1 MKNLLIIICSLFL
14 LTSCDLPVIAEDFF
28 VVKGRVQ
35 RAIDEAGIA
44 NQSVVLITRK
54 TIGSGL
60 LSDTREFERKT
71 VTTDQDGNFSTLME
85 SKDGAFVTAV
95 YSGDEDFYGSG
106 IFIDYSIDEPIIIN
120 ADKYIKF
127 KISVTNTDPF
137 DENDFIDIDLYAP
150 GLHNVIRTGIENI
163 GVDNTSEETS
173 WTGTNVNSIVYY
185 SAYPWADE
193 FKIRW
198 RMVKNG
204 IETTGYTDEIPYDV
218 DQINSFSFDY

>member
-1 MKNLLIIICSLFL
+1 MNNGPS
-14 LTSCDLPVIAEDFF
+14 E
-28 VVKGRVQ
+28 
-35 RAIDEAGIA
+35 
-44 NQSVVLITRK
+44 
-54 TIGSGL
+54 
-60 LSDTREFERKT
+60 
-71 VTTDQDGNFSTLME
+71 
-85 SKDGAFVTAV
+85 
-95 YSGDEDFYGSG
+95 
-106 IFIDYSIDEPIIIN
+106 
-120 ADKYIKF
+120 
-127 KISVTNTDPF
+127 
-137 DENDFIDIDLYAP
+137 ENDFIDIDLYAP

>member
-1 MKNLLIIICSLFL
+1 MKNSIIIICSLFIVS
-14 LTSCDLPVIAEDFF
+14 SCKLHNINDEDFA
-28 VVKGRVQ
+28 VIEGRVQ
-35 RAIDEAGIA
+35 RAIDETGIA
-44 NQSVVLITRK
+44 NQSVTLITLK
-54 TIGSGL
+54 DIGSGL
-60 LSDTREFERKT
+60 LSNREYFEQKT
-71 VTTDQDGNFSTLME
+71 VTTDEDGNFSTLMR
-85 SKDGAFVTAV
+85 SKAGAFVSAS

-106 IFIDYSIDEPIIIN
+106 ILRDYSIDEPIIIN
-120 ADKYIKF
+120 TDKYIKF

-137 DENDFIDIDLYAP
+137 DENDFIEIDLYVP
-150 GLHNVIRTGIENI
+150 GHNVIRTGIENI

-173 WTGTNVNSIVYY
+173 WTGTNVNSIVSY
-185 SAYPWADE
+185 SVREIADE

>member
-1 MKNLLIIICSLFL
+1 MFIVS
-14 LTSCDLPVIAEDFF
+14 SCKLHNIDDEDFA
-28 VVKGRVQ
+28 VIEGRVQ
-35 RAIDEAGIA
+35 RAIDETGIP
-44 NQSVVLITRK
+44 NQSVTLITLK
-54 TIGSGL
+54 DTGSGL
-60 LSDTREFERKT
+60 LSNREYFEQKT
-71 VTTDQDGNFSTLME
+71 VTTDQDGNFSALMRSE
-85 SKDGAFVTAV
+85 AGAFVSAS

-106 IFIDYSIDEPIIIN
+106 ILRDYSIDEPIIIN
-120 ADKYIKF
+120 TDKYIKF

-137 DENDFIDIDLYAP
+137 DENDFIEIDLYVP
-150 GLHNVIRTGIENI
+150 GHNVIRTGIENI

-173 WTGTNVNSIVYY
+173 WTGTNVNSIVSY
-185 SAYPWADE
+185 SVREIADE

>member
-1 MKNLLIIICSLFL
+1 MFIVS
-14 LTSCDLPVIAEDFF
+14 SCKLHNIDDEDFA
-28 VVKGRVQ
+28 VIEGRVQ
-35 RAIDEAGIA
+35 RAIDETGIA
-44 NQSVVLITRK
+44 NQSVTLTTLK
-54 TIGSGL
+54 DTGSGL
-60 LSDTREFERKT
+60 LSNREYFEQKT
-71 VTTDQDGNFSTLME
+71 VTTDEDGNFSALMRSE
-85 SKDGAFVTAV
+85 AGAFVSAS

-106 IFIDYSIDEPIIIN
+106 ILRDYSIDEPIIIN
-120 ADKYIKF
+120 TDKYIKF

-137 DENDFIDIDLYAP
+137 DENDFIEIDLYVP
-150 GLHNVIRTGIENI
+150 GHNVIRTGIENI

-173 WTGTNVNSIVYY
+173 WTGTNVNSIVSY
-185 SAYPWADE
+185 SVREIADE

>member
-1 MKNLLIIICSLFL
+1 LFIVS
-14 LTSCDLPVIAEDFF
+14 SCKLHNIDDEDFA
-28 VVKGRVQ
+28 VIEGRVQ
-35 RAIDEAGIA
+35 RAIDETGIA
-44 NQSVVLITRK
+44 NQSVTLITLK
-54 TIGSGL
+54 DTGSGL
-60 LSDTREFERKT
+60 LSNREYFEQKT
-71 VTTDQDGNFSTLME
+71 VTTDEDGNFSALMR
-85 SKDGAFVTAV
+85 SKAGAFVSAS
-95 YSGDEDFYGSG
+95 YSGDDDYYGSG
-106 IFIDYSIDEPIIIN
+106 ILRDFSIDEPIIIN
-120 ADKYIKF
+120 TDKYIKF

-137 DENDFIDIDLYAP
+137 DESDFIDIDLYAP

-185 SAYPWADE
+185 SVREIADE

-204 IETTGYTDEIPYDV
+204 IETIGYTDEIPYDV

>member
-1 MKNLLIIICSLFL
+1 MFIVS
-14 LTSCDLPVIAEDFF
+14 SCKLHNIDDEDFA
-28 VVKGRVQ
+28 VIEGRVQ
-35 RAIDEAGIA
+35 RAIDETGIA
-44 NQSVVLITRK
+44 NQSVTLFTLNQSQRE
-54 TIGSGL
+54 L
-60 LSDTREFERKT
+60 LNRESLEQKT
-71 VTTDQDGNFSTLME
+71 VTTDEDGNFSALMRSE
-85 SKDGAFVTAV
+85 AGAFVSAI

-106 IFIDYSIDEPIIIN
+106 ILRDYSIDEPIIIN
-120 ADKYIKF
+120 TDKYIKF

-137 DENDFIDIDLYAP
+137 DENDFIEIDLYVP
-150 GLHNVIRTGIENI
+150 GHNVIRTGIENI

-173 WTGTNVNSIVYY
+173 WTGTNVNSIVSY
-185 SAYPWADE
+185 SVREIADE